1 MALAI
6 KSDKALTQFL
16 PFNERWSFNY
26 FKEEPEE
33 DYSKTIE
40 KFNTEE
46 EKKIHMLVKI
56 NTYNFFCFHYKSSIR
71 NPENV
76 IRSLKMS
83 KNGSLNCPIN
93 WT

>member
-16 PFNERWSFNY
+16 PFNERWSINY
-26 FKEEPEE
+26 FKEQSEE

-46 EKKIHMLVKI
+46 EKQD
-56 NTYNFFCFHYKSSIR
+56 NTHVSEDKQ
-71 NPENV
+71 V
-76 IRSLKMS
+76 
-83 KNGSLNCPIN
+83 
-93 WT
+93 